1 MRKGLK
7 RKIQRELKKRGVCYT
22 YTILGI
28 EFVLDRNKIITR
40 MKAKNEE
47 IMRILPMDKTI
58 N

>member
-28 EFVLDRNKIITR
+28 EFVLDQNKIITR
-40 MKAKNEE
+40 MAAKKT
-47 IMRILPMDKTI
+47 IGILPMDKETI